1 MKSPM
6 RMAAPD
12 ARIVHLAAAG
22 LKHVGPRRTLSS
34 KLGTQESSSV
44 LFYHVSAA
52 ETVVL
57 ALYCVSLAALCTY
70 GGHRLMLLWLYR
82 KYEKEQA
89 LSAPLPDVL
98 PFVTVQMP
106 LYNERFV
113 VEELVETVCGLDYPA
128 DRIEFQV
135 LDDSTDDTTAIAASV
150 VARMAQKGHRIE
162 LLHRDGREGYKAG
175 ALAAGLERAQGELI
189 AIFDADFR
197 PAADFLKE
205 LVGHFSVAQV
215 GCVQARWSFSN
226 REKSML
232 TRAQAMFLDGH
243 FVLEQG
249 ARYRS
254 GRMFNFNGTAGILRR
269 TMIDDAGGWQGDTL
283 TEDADLSYR
292 AQLKGWRF
300 VLRPDVEVLSEL
312 PEDIAS
318 FQVQQ
323 ARWAK
328 GLMQTAIKLMPKI
341 LRSQRPWPVKA
352 EAWLHLTANASYL
365 FMALLSVLVVPAVV
379 IRYERL
385 DWVWLLVD
393 LPVLMATWVSLG
405 VFYMR
410 AEQELFGAAWRRS
423 LDLIPAAMGAGIAL
437 TVSNLQAVLEALLGR
452 RTPFERTAKYG
463 ATGRPARS
471 GAPSGGWLAWVN
483 LTGAAYFAAGMA
495 YTAWV
500 GAWASLPF
508 LALFV
513 AGYYYAG
520 RPALRDTPN

>member
-1 MKSPM
+1 M
-6 RMAAPD
+6 
-12 ARIVHLAAAG
+12 
-22 LKHVGPRRTLSS
+22 
-34 KLGTQESSSV
+34 
-44 LFYHVSAA
+44 
-52 ETVVL
+52 L
-57 ALYCVSLAALCTY
+57 ALYGLSLTALCAFGT
-70 GGHRLMLLWLYR
+70 HRLVLLWLYT
-82 KYEKEQA
+82 KYEKKRA
-89 LSAPLPDVL
+89 LSAPLPDEL
-98 PFVTVQMP
+98 PFVTVQLP
-106 LYNERFV
+106 VYNERFV
-113 VEELVETVCGLDYPA
+113 VQELIETVCALDYPA

-135 LDDSTDDTTAIAASV
+135 LDDSTDETTAIAGAA
-150 VARMAQKGHRIE
+150 VARMAERGHQIE
-162 LLHRDGREGYKAG
+162 LLHRDDREGYKAG
-175 ALAAGLERAQGELI
+175 ALAAGLLRARAELV

-197 PAADFLKE
+197 PAADFLKQ

-215 GCVQARWSFSN
+215 GCVQARWTFSN
-226 REKSML
+226 REKSLL

-312 PEDIAS
+312 PEDMAS

-328 GLMQTAIKLMPKI
+328 GLMQTAIKLMPQI
-341 LRSQRPWPVKA
+341 LRAKLPWQVKA
-352 EAWLHLTANASYL
+352 EAWMHLTANTTYL
-365 FMALLSVLVVPAVV
+365 FMALLSVLVIPAVV

-385 DWVWLLVD
+385 GWVWLLLD
-393 LPVLMATWVSLG
+393 LPVFLATWVSLG

-410 AEQELFGAAWRRS
+410 AERELFGAAWRRS
-423 LDLIPAAMGAGIAL
+423 LGLIPAAMAAGIAL
-437 TVSNLQAVLEALLGR
+437 TVSNLQAILEALLGR
-452 RTPFERTAKYG
+452 RTAFERTAKYG
-463 ATGRPARS
+463 ATGRRTRTGPPA
-471 GAPSGGWLAWVN
+471 GGWLPWVN
-483 LTGAAYFAAGMA
+483 LAGAAYFAAGMA
-495 YTAWV
+495 YTACV

-520 RPALRDTPN
+520 RPALSHSPD

>member
-1 MKSPM
+1 M
-6 RMAAPD
+6 
-12 ARIVHLAAAG
+12 
-22 LKHVGPRRTLSS
+22 
-34 KLGTQESSSV
+34 
-44 LFYHVSAA
+44 FYHVPPLEAL
-52 ETVVL
+52 VL
-57 ALYCVSLAALCTY
+57 ALYGLSLAALCVY
-70 GGHRLMLLWLYR
+70 GAHRLALLWLYA
-82 KYEKEQA
+82 KYEKQQA

-98 PFVTVQMP
+98 PFVTVQLP
-106 LYNERFV
+106 VYNERLV
-113 VEELVETVCGLDYPA
+113 VEELIETVCGLDYPA

-135 LDDSTDDTTAIAASV
+135 LDDSTDETTACAAAV
-150 VARMAQKGHRIE
+150 VGRMVQQGHNIE
-162 LLHRDGREGYKAG
+162 LLHRENREGYKAG
-175 ALAAGLERAQGELI
+175 ALAAGLQCAQGELI

-197 PAADFLKE
+197 PTADFLKE
-205 LVGHFSVAQV
+205 LVGHFSAPQV
-215 GCVQARWSFSN
+215 GCVQARWTFSN
-226 REKSML
+226 RESSLL

-292 AQLKGWRF
+292 AQLRGWRF

-312 PEDIAS
+312 PEDMTS
-318 FQVQQ
+318 FQMQQ

-328 GLMQTAIKLMPKI
+328 GLMQTALKLMPQI
-341 LRSQRPWPVKA
+341 LRAKLPWQVKA
-352 EAWLHLTANASYL
+352 EAWLHLTANATYI

-385 DWVWLLVD
+385 GWIWLLLD
-393 LPVLMATWVSLG
+393 LPVFAATWASLG

-423 LDLIPAAMGAGIAL
+423 LELVPAAMALGIAL

-452 RTPFERTAKYG
+452 RTAFERTAKYG
-463 ATGRPARS
+463 ATGRQPRTSAPAR
-471 GAPSGGWLAWVN
+471 GWLAWVN
-483 LTGAAYFAAGMA
+483 LTGAAYLAAGMA
-495 YTAWV
+495 YTAWL

-520 RPALRDTPN
+520 RPALRQTPN

>member
-1 MKSPM
+1 
-6 RMAAPD
+6 MAAPE
-12 ARIVHLAAAG
+12 ASIVQRAAPG
-22 LKHVGPRRTLSS
+22 LRRASPRRTLSNR
-34 KLGTQESSSV
+34 LGTRESSSV
-44 LFYHVSAA
+44 LFYHVPPIEAL
-52 ETVVL
+52 VL
-57 ALYCVSLAALCTY
+57 ALYGLSLAALCVY
-70 GGHRLMLLWLYR
+70 GAHRLVLLWLYT
-82 KYEKEQA
+82 KYEKQQA

-98 PFVTVQMP
+98 PFVTVQLP
-106 LYNERFV
+106 VYNERFV
-113 VEELVETVCGLDYPA
+113 VEELIETVCGLDYPA

-135 LDDSTDDTTAIAASV
+135 LDDSTDDTTACAAPV
-150 VARMAQKGHRIE
+150 VERMRAQGHAIE
-162 LLHRDGREGYKAG
+162 LLHRDNREGYKAG

-197 PAADFLKE
+197 PAPDFLKE
-205 LVGHFSVAQV
+205 LVGHFSVAEV
-215 GCVQARWSFSN
+215 GCVQARWTFSN
-226 REKSML
+226 REKSLL

-243 FVLEQG
+243 FVIEQG

-269 TMIDDAGGWQGDTL
+269 TTIDDAGGWQGDTL

-312 PEDIAS
+312 PEDMAS

-341 LRSQRPWPVKA
+341 LRAKLPWQVKA
-352 EAWLHLTANASYL
+352 EAWLHLTANATYI

-379 IRYERL
+379 IRFNRL
-385 DWVWLLVD
+385 GWIWLLLD
-393 LPVLMATWVSLG
+393 LPVFLATWVSLG
-405 VFYMR
+405 FFYMR
-410 AEQELFGAAWRRS
+410 AERELFGAAWRRS
-423 LDLIPAAMGAGIAL
+423 LGLIPAAMAAGIAL

-452 RTPFERTAKYG
+452 RTAFERTAKYG
-463 ATGRPARS
+463 AAGRQART
-471 GAPSGGWLAWVN
+471 GAPSRGWLAWVN
-483 LTGAAYFAAGMA
+483 LTGAAYFAVGMT
-495 YTAWV
+495 YTAWM
-500 GAWASLPF
+500 GAWVSLPF

-520 RPALRDTPN
+520 RPALRHNPN

>member
-1 MKSPM
+1 M
-6 RMAAPD
+6 
-12 ARIVHLAAAG
+12 
-22 LKHVGPRRTLSS
+22 
-34 KLGTQESSSV
+34 
-44 LFYHVSAA
+44 FYHVPPIEAL
-52 ETVVL
+52 VL
-57 ALYCVSLAALCTY
+57 ALYGLSLAALCAY
-70 GGHRLMLLWLYR
+70 GAHRLVLLWLYT
-82 KYEKEQA
+82 KYEKRQA
-89 LSAPLPDVL
+89 LSAPLPDEL
-98 PFVTVQMP
+98 PFVTVQLP
-106 LYNERFV
+106 VYNERLV
-113 VEELVETVCGLDYPA
+113 VEELIETVCGLDYPA

-135 LDDSTDDTTAIAASV
+135 LDDSSDETTAIAAAV
-150 VARMAQKGHRIE
+150 VGRMTQHGHQIE

-197 PAADFLKE
+197 PAADFLQE
-205 LVGHFSVAQV
+205 LVGHFSDQQV
-215 GCVQARWSFSN
+215 GCVQARWTFSN
-226 REKSML
+226 REQSLL

-269 TMIDDAGGWQGDTL
+269 TMIEDAGGWQDDTL

-312 PEDIAS
+312 PEDMAS

-328 GLMQTAIKLMPKI
+328 GLMQTAIKLMPQI
-341 LRSQRPWPVKA
+341 LRAQLPWQVKA
-352 EAWLHLTANASYL
+352 EAWLHLTANATYI
-365 FMALLSVLVVPAVV
+365 FMALLSVLVVPAVA

-385 DWVWLLVD
+385 GWVWLLLD
-393 LPVLMATWVSLG
+393 LPVFLATWVSLG
-405 VFYMR
+405 VFYLR
-410 AEQELFGAAWRRS
+410 AEKELFGADWRRS
-423 LDLIPAAMGAGIAL
+423 VGLIPAAMAAGISL
-437 TVSNLQAVLEALLGR
+437 TVSNVQAVLEALLGR
-452 RTPFERTAKYG
+452 RTAFERTAKYG
-463 ATGRPARS
+463 ATGGRS
-471 GAPSGGWLAWVN
+471 RTGTASRGWLAWVN

-520 RPALRDTPN
+520 RPALRQTPN